1 MSTQPAASK
10 PVAGTSTTTASQPA
24 KVKKDPRDNAP
35 HASEQPI
42 DRIFAVLDAV
52 VDGARAMTL
61 AEISAA
67 TGLPAPTV
75 HRLIGNLEERGLVK
89 RATGSRRHVLAGKR
103 LVSLSRRVLS
113 NALVVDAPH
122 AILAKLAAELGEHCQ
137 IGMLYDNEV
146 RYVDTVSVRRHGG
159 LHLEQGRGA
168 PLHCTSM
175 GKLFLASMHKQ
186 ALQAWFD
193 TRSLQ
198 SFTAN
203 TITEPAVLK
212 RQLAIARRDGWATSN
227 EEYTPGVIGCAVLVP
242 DAGEPGNLALGISAP
257 SARVTHDM
265 LRQFV
270 TPLERAAREIAAAL
284 AE

>member
-1 MSTQPAASK
+1 MSTHPAARK
-10 PVAGTSTTTASQPA
+10 PAAGTSTTTSIQPT
-24 KVKKDPRDNAP
+24 KTKTDLRDDAQRAP
-35 HASEQPI
+35 EQPI
-42 DRIFAVLDAV
+42 DRIFAVLDAI
-52 VDGARAMTL
+52 VDGAHAMTL

-122 AILAKLAAELGEHCQ
+122 AILEKLAAELGEHCQ
-137 IGMLYDNEV
+137 IGMLCENEV

-175 GKLFLASMHKQ
+175 GKLFLASMHEHT
-186 ALQAWFD
+186 LQAWLD
-193 TRSLQ
+193 TCSLQ
-198 SFTAN
+198 TFTAN

-212 RQLAIARRDGWATSN
+212 RQLAIVRRDGWATSN
-227 EEYTPGVIGCAVLVP
+227 EEYTAGVIGCAVLVP
-242 DAGEPGNLALGISAP
+242 DEGETGSLALGISAP

-270 TPLERAAREIAAAL
+270 TPLERTAREIAAAL